1 MNYTQTL
8 EQMRS
13 LRLHGM
19 AEALQNLID
28 AKQTTTLTAEQLI
41 VMLIQHEHDERQGRK
56 IDRLTK
62 AAKFRYNAA
71 LDQIRP
77 DVNRNLDATLLAQL
91 TTCSWIDNSENI
103 LITGPAGVGK
113 SNLASA
119 LGHQGCLNGF
129 RVIYF
134 NAQKLFYSLRLGK
147 MDGTHRKQINAI
159 AKADVLI
166 IDDFGLQKFDDY
178 SRLDLMEVM
187 EDRHGKKSTIL
198 SSQLPVVAWYD
209 IIGEPT
215 LSDAILD
222 RITSRSIR
230 IDLKGESLR
239 KKK

>member
-1 MNYTQTL
+1 MNYTQIM

-13 LRLHGM
+13 LKLYGM
-19 AEALQNLID
+19 ADALENILTS
-28 AKQTTTLTAEQLI
+28 KQTSQLTAEQL
-41 VMLIQHEHDERQGRK
+41 VALLIQQEHDERHGRK
-56 IDRLTK
+56 ITRLKK
-62 AAKFRYNAA
+62 AARFRYNAA

-77 DVNRNLDATLLAQL
+77 DPKRNLDAALLVQL
-91 TTCSWIDNSENI
+91 TTCGWVSNNENI

-119 LGHQGCLNGF
+119 LGNQACLNGF
-129 RVIYF
+129 RVIYY
-134 NAQKLFYSLRLGK
+134 NSQKLFYSLRLGK

-166 IDDFGLQKFDDY
+166 IDDFGLQKLDDY
-178 SRLDLMEVM
+178 ARLDLMEAM
-187 EDRHGKKSTIL
+187 EDRHGRKSTIIA
-198 SSQLPVVAWYD
+198 SQLPVSAWYE

-222 RITSRSIR
+222 RLTSKTIR
-230 IDLKGESLR
+230 VDLKGESLR

>member
-1 MNYTQTL
+1 MNYVQTL

-19 AEALQNLID
+19 AEALDNLIA
-28 AKQTTTLTAEQLI
+28 AKKVSTLTGEQLLA
-41 VMLIQHEHDERQGRK
+41 VLVQQEHDERHGRK
-56 IDRLTK
+56 IDRLKK
-62 AAKFRYNAA
+62 AAKFRYDAA
-71 LDQIRP
+71 LDQIRA
-77 DVNRNLDATLLAQL
+77 DTSRNLDAGLLAQL
-91 TTCSWIDNSENI
+91 TTCSWINNNANI

-119 LGHQGCLNGF
+119 LGHQSCLNGF
-129 RVIYF
+129 RALYF
-134 NAQKLFYSLRLGK
+134 NSQKLFYSLRLGK
-147 MDGTHRKQINAI
+147 MDGTHRKQINTI
-159 AKADVLI
+159 AKSDVLI
-166 IDDFGLQKFDDY
+166 IDDFGLQKLDDY

-187 EDRHGKKSTIL
+187 EDRHGRKSTIV
-198 SSQLPVVAWYD
+198 SSQLPVAAWYD

-222 RITSRSIR
+222 RLTSKSIR

>member
-19 AEALQNLID
+19 AEALENLIT
-28 AKQTTTLTAEQLI
+28 AKQTDALTAEQLI
-41 VMLIQHEHDERQGRK
+41 TMLIQHEYDERHGRK

-77 DVNRNLDATLLAQL
+77 DASRNLDAALLAQL
-91 TTCSWIDNSENI
+91 TTCSWIDNNENI

-119 LGHQGCLNGF
+119 LGHQACLNGF

-134 NAQKLFYSLRLGK
+134 NGQKLFYSLRLGK

-166 IDDFGLQKFDDY
+166 IDDFGLQKLDDY

-187 EDRHGKKSTIL
+187 EDRHGKKSTII
-198 SSQLPVVAWYD
+198 SSQLPVAAWYD

-222 RITSRSIR
+222 RMTSKSIR

>member
-1 MNYTQTL
+1 MNYTQTM

-19 AEALQNLID
+19 AEALENLIN
-28 AKQTTTLTAEQLI
+28 AKQVSELSSEQLLA
-41 VMLIQHEHDERQGRK
+41 MLVQMEHDERHGRK
-56 IDRLTK
+56 IDRLKK

-77 DVNRNLDATLLAQL
+77 DAKRNLDAAILAQL
-91 TTCSWIDNSENI
+91 TTCSWVENNENI

-119 LGHQGCLNGF
+119 LGHQSCLNGF

-134 NAQKLFYSLRLGK
+134 NSQKLFYSLRLGK

-159 AKADVLI
+159 AKSEVLI
-166 IDDFGLQKFDDY
+166 IDDFGLQKLDDY

-187 EDRHGKKSTIL
+187 EDRHSRKSTII
-198 SSQLPVVAWYD
+198 SSQLPVSAWYD

-222 RITSRSIR
+222 RLTSKSIR
-230 IDLKGESLR
+230 IELKGESLR